1 VKKLRWRLE
10 ALGEGAS
17 LCCCAPRS
25 TISSNLISPNG
36 LKDLFSAARSS
47 VTRCAVL
54 WVHYGCLSVC
64 VCVCVCVCVA
74 VCVAVC
80 VCCVCVCCV
89 CVCCVCVCCV
99 CVCCVCV
106 CVCGCVCECRGSV
119 SLVLHLLC
127 LWTRLCMALG
137 RYFKIKNESKVG
149 FQRGR
154 HPVFDCHTCALSTAR
169 SHSSP

>member
-1 VKKLRWRLE
+1 MKKLRWRLE
-10 ALGEGAS
+10 TLGEGAS

-64 VCVCVCVCVA
+64 VCVCVCVWLC

-80 VCCVCVCCV
+80 VSAVV
-89 CVCCVCVCCV
+89 
-99 CVCCVCV
+99 
-106 CVCGCVCECRGSV
+106 RGSV

-154 HPVFDCHTCALSTAR
+154 HPAFDCHTCALSTAR